1 MTFVQ
6 YFIKIENVVK
16 SYSLSSLTSKTDLTA
31 DSFIYM
37 KRTDSGLPLRLKSS
51 RTISCTCIWN
61 SSKFDVDIISIIID
75 LKIVY

>member
-1 MTFVQ
+1 MTFIQ
-6 YFIKIENVVK
+6 YFIKIENFVK

-51 RTISCTCIWN
+51 RTIGCTCIWN
-61 SSKFDVDIISIIID
+61 SLKFDVIISIIID
-75 LKIVY
+75 LNIVY